1 MPACSSVIVLRAG
14 IQSCKHM
21 IVCVYVCIFIL
32 AWCIYVCVCVCV
44 CACVRASTPSFSSF
58 HVLLLPIRGSGCVRG
73 GGVLTLGWHE
83 RNGGRD
89 GFAAMSRSGGRQNVT
104 RRVWE
109 KIARGHSTHTL
120 PHTHINTYK
129 RTQIHRNI
137 NSALKGYS
145 G

>member
-1 MPACSSVIVLRAG
+1 MCNDMPACSSVIVLRAG

-73 GGVLTLGWHE
+73 GGDSHWAGMKGTEGETVLQ
-83 RNGGRD
+83 R
-89 GFAAMSRSGGRQNVT
+89 
-104 RRVWE
+104 
-109 KIARGHSTHTL
+109 
-120 PHTHINTYK
+120 
-129 RTQIHRNI
+129 
-137 NSALKGYS
+137 
-145 G
+145 